1 MNILI
6 LLYGE
11 PGSGRRTVGQIAVNK
26 FNCVGTID
34 IDQWCVGVL
43 AGTFKI
49 PADLFLDPS
58 KPLTQPIIVNRSNL
72 SQLMLRISEAGFP
85 STSRISTG
93 MHRGRLIKTPQELLS
108 WFMDEVVTKNCGA
121 GFHVSATKKTIID
134 KWVTDSK
141 ETHKAFLVSGLS
153 DRITLKERSE
163 LSPSIVI
170 EMLVTKIEEDYNAEG
185 SIGAVIL
192 NDGTIEDLE
201 VRVELMLLEV
211 REKVKSILTNKPLK
225 ANN

>member
-11 PGSGRRTVGQIAVNK
+11 DGSGRRTVGRIAVEK
-26 FNCVGTID
+26 FNCIGTID

-43 AGTFKI
+43 AGEFKI
-49 PADLFLDPS
+49 PADTFLEPS

-72 SQLMLRISEAGFP
+72 SKLMLRISEAGFP

-93 MHRGRLIKTPQELLS
+93 MHRGRLIKTPGELLA

-121 GFHVSATKKTIID
+121 SFHVQATNKTIID

-141 ETHKAFLVSGLS
+141 EIHKAFLVTGL
-153 DRITLKERSE
+153 T
-163 LSPSIVI
+163 SPLDVKLEGPKTAISTV
-170 EMLVTKIEEDYNAEG
+170 LVTKDPKKAGFN
-185 SIGAVIL
+185 VVV
-192 NDGTIEDLE
+192 NDGTIEDLDSK
-201 VRVELMLLEV
+201 VETMLSGV
-211 REKVKSILTNKPLK
+211 RETVKSILTNQPIK
-225 ANN
+225 AKN